1 MLLPE
6 AATLN
11 DIDHTLLV
19 YGSLPELWPA
29 KEITVVNVHEYF
41 SGEHTVTPASVGG
54 LLVLVMA
61 SWTPVVIGFGSTLAA
76 SILLMNT
83 ALGSYAYKMLAR
95 NEQAS

>member
-1 MLLPE
+1 MPKIRFVPTCSRLFK
-6 AATLN
+6 N
-11 DIDHTLLV
+11 GV
-19 YGSLPELWPA
+19 S
-29 KEITVVNVHEYF
+29 
-41 SGEHTVTPASVGG
+41 SPASIGG